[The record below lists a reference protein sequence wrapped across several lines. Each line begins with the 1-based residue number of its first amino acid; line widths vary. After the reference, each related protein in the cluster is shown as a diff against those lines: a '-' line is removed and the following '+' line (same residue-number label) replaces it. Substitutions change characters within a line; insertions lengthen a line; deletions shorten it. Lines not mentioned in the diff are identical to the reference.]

1 MTVVGARVGKLE
13 AFVAEH
19 EHQAAAEPPAGKC
32 YFLIRRL
39 HSLTGL
45 VPVGV
50 FLVIH
55 LSINA
60 MVLAPGPAGLEF
72 QRSVE
77 RIHSL
82 GPLLAPVEIAG
93 IFLPLLF
100 HSLLGFQIFFTS
112 QSNAQQYR
120 YGSNIRYTLQRA
132 SGIIT
137 FVFIVYHVWQMH
149 WFGEWAGGGRF
160 RLHDESGGALAATTT
175 AATIQAAWWIA
186 PIYAIGVLTAVY
198 HLANGI
204 WTSLITW
211 GITIRP
217 RSQQAA
223 GYVCAAFGVVLS
235 LVGLGALCGFRT
247 LNVMERSAQKPEH
260 SVTASTR
267 DR

>member
-1 MTVVGARVGKLE
+1 VAVG
-13 AFVAEH
+13 EH
-19 EHQAAAEPPAGKC
+19 HAVDQPSADKY

-55 LSINA
+55 LSTNA
-60 MVLAPGPAGLEF
+60 TVLAPGPAGAEF

-82 GPLLAPVEIAG
+82 GPLLVPVEIVG

-100 HSLLGFQIFFTS
+100 HSLLGFQIIFTG

-120 YGSNIRYTLQRA
+120 YGSNIRYTLQR
-132 SGIIT
+132 IT
-137 FVFIVYHVWQMH
+137 GVIAFVFIFYHVWQLH
-149 WFGEWAGGGRF
+149 WFGGGLGGGRF
-160 RLHDESGGALAATTT
+160 SLHDETGAGVAAITT
-175 AATIQAAWWIA
+175 AQAIQAAWWIA
-186 PIYAIGVLTAVY
+186 PIYAIGIVSAVF
-198 HLANGI
+198 HLANGF

-217 RSQQAA
+217 RAQRTA
-223 GYVCAAFGVVLS
+223 GYVCAVFGVVLS
-235 LVGLGALCGFRT
+235 LVGLGALRGFRT
-247 LNVMERSAQKPEH
+247 FNVTEGTAEKTAHSISASAGQP
-260 SVTASTR
+260 
-267 DR
+267 

>member
-1 MTVVGARVGKLE
+1 M
-13 AFVAEH
+13 AEREQH
-19 EHQAAAEPPAGKC
+19 AAAEPSADKY

-60 MVLAPGPAGLEF
+60 TVLAPGPAGSEF

-82 GPLLAPVEIAG
+82 GPLLAPVEIVG

-100 HSLLGFQIFFTS
+100 HSLLGFRIIFTS

-132 SGIIT
+132 TGIIA
-137 FVFIVYHVWQMH
+137 FVFIFYHVWQMH

-160 RLHDESGGALAATTT
+160 RLYDESGGALAVTTT

-186 PIYAIGVLTAVY
+186 PIYAIGVLSAVY

-217 RSQQAA
+217 RAQRTA

-235 LVGLGALCGFRT
+235 LVGLGALNGFRT
-247 LNVMERSAQKPEH
+247 LNVTEGTAQKPEH

>member
-1 MTVVGARVGKLE
+1 M
-13 AFVAEH
+13 AEH
-19 EHQAAAEPPAGKC
+19 EHQPAAEPLADKY

-60 MVLAPGPAGLEF
+60 TVLAPGPVGSEF

-82 GPLLAPVEIAG
+82 GPLLAPVEIVG

-100 HSLLGFQIFFTS
+100 HALLGFVIIFTC

-120 YGSNIRYTLQRA
+120 YGSNIRYMLQRA
-132 SGIIT
+132 TGIIA
-137 FVFIVYHVWQMH
+137 FVFIFYHVWQMH
-149 WFGEWAGGGRF
+149 WLGEWAGGGRF
-160 RLHDESGGALAATTT
+160 RLYDESGGALAATTT

-186 PIYAIGVLTAVY
+186 PIYTIGVLSAVY

-223 GYVCAAFGVVLS
+223 GYFCAAFGVVLS
-235 LVGLGALCGFRT
+235 LMGLGALSEFRT
-247 LNVMERSAQKPEH
+247 LNATEGTAQKTGH
-260 SVTASTR
+260 SVTAATR